1 MKALEN
7 KTLIILRIS
16 SYYYII
22 SQTTADV
29 ISLWL
34 SGVYFTYFYIII
46 YSHVYMLH
54 YYIVV

>member
-22 SQTTADV
+22 SQTTADI

-34 SGVYFTYFYIII
+34 SGVYFY
-46 YSHVYMLH
+46 
-54 YYIVV
+54 